1 MRSLARPPRLPS
13 LAPPAL
19 LGTLLLAW
27 PSLGS
32 AAETPADVATDHVDA
47 VEEGGPRYV
56 RVAVQPLSPALG
68 LAQGEL
74 DVAIGE
80 HVALAGGLGW
90 LVGPDG
96 AGYRASAGVA
106 VFPYA
111 TVFHGLYATP
121 RVEWTRLPDVTSFG
135 GAAIVGYAWTWPFG
149 ATTSFGVGLAY
160 ARGSANAAGAV
171 VAFGGFEPR
180 FDSAVGWLF

>member
-1 MRSLARPPRLPS
+1 MRPLARPPGPWSFARLV
-13 LAPPAL
+13 LF
-19 LGTLLLAW
+19 GTLPLAW
-27 PSLGS
+27 PTVSL

-56 RVAVQPLSPALG
+56 RVAVQPLSPGLG
-68 LAQGEL
+68 LAQGQL

-80 HVALAGGLGW
+80 HVAVAGGLGW
-90 LVGPDG
+90 VVGPEG
-96 AGYRASAGVA
+96 AGYRVSAGLS

-121 RVEWTRLPDVTSFG
+121 RVEWTRLPDATSFG
-135 GAAIVGYAWTWPFG
+135 GAAIVGYAWTWPVG
-149 ATTSFGVGLAY
+149 ATASFGVGLAY
-160 ARGSANAAGAV
+160 ARGSASAAGAV